1 LYTTREQAV
10 RAAEELAAGGR
21 VVVHEPPPSRPTDE
35 VLASLADT
43 GDLGG
48 GSRTTLRVPAV
59 LEREL
64 RSLSEEIGVTK
75 NEALVRL
82 ALAGSQ
88 LVDRARKVA
97 ATRELRRMA
106 VLRARTPRAGELPDL
121 DEMSEAVRAFRERD
135 D

>member
-1 LYTTREQAV
+1 ML
-10 RAAEELAAGGR
+10 AAEELAAGGR
-21 VVVHEPPPSRPTDE
+21 VVVHEQPRSRLTEE

-59 LEREL
+59 LERKL
-64 RSLSEEIGVTK
+64 LSLSEEIGLTK

-88 LVDRARKVA
+88 LVDRARSAA
-97 ATRELRRMA
+97 ATRESRRMA
-106 VLRARTPRAGELPDL
+106 VLRAGTSGAGELPSL
-121 DEMSEAVRAFRERD
+121 DEMRDAVRAFRERD